1 LTATCPRFRRKK
13 RYTGFFTIASG
24 SKLLRGLQATS
35 DSLISAS
42 MRPPVFIVGC
52 PRSGTS
58 YLYHLLLSAGGFARF
73 HTQMNV
79 FDVLEPIFGNLSSRS
94 NKEKMMREWL
104 RSKAFN
110 VSGLEAND
118 IEAKVMADCRNG
130 SDFMRIIMEE
140 VAIKQGVDRWIDSTP
155 TNVPHMLRISRDFP
169 DAQFIHIIRDARDVA
184 LSLDKRHWSRPLP
197 WDKDRSLLA
206 AGLYWEWIVR
216 KGRKNGS
223 ILGPRYVE
231 VRYEDLVERPEP
243 ALKKIGEFLKHDL
256 DYSRIQAASV
266 GSVKKPLT
274 SFKED
279 LKEGHFTPVGR
290 WKDKFPADQLKQ
302 FEQLVGDYLQ
312 ELGYPLSDPTNASQH
327 SAAIQKMRWTYRN
340 FYGFKQWVK
349 INTPLSRWMVSYS
362 DILIDK

>member
-1 LTATCPRFRRKK
+1 
-13 RYTGFFTIASG
+13 
-24 SKLLRGLQATS
+24 
-35 DSLISAS
+35 

-58 YLYHLLLSAGGFARF
+58 FLYHLLLSAGGFARF

-79 FDVLEPIFGNLSSRS
+79 FDVLEPIFGDLNSEAT
-94 NKEKMMREWL
+94 KKKMMQEWL
-104 RSKAFN
+104 RSKAFA
-110 VSGLEAND
+110 VSGLEAGAL
-118 IEAKVMADCRNG
+118 EAQVMANCHNG
-130 SDFMRIIMEE
+130 SDFMRIVMDG
-140 VAIKQGVDRWIDSTP
+140 VARQQNVDRWIDSTP

-169 DAQFIHIIRDARDVA
+169 DAQFVHIIRDARDVA

-197 WDKDRSLLA
+197 WDKKRSLLA

-223 ILGPRYVE
+223 QLGARYIE

-243 ALKKIGEFLKHDL
+243 ALRQIGTFLQHDL
-256 DYSRIQAASV
+256 DYARIQQTSV

-279 LKEGHFTPVGR
+279 LSEGHFTPVGR
-290 WKDKFPADQLKQ
+290 WKDKFPADQLAE
-302 FEQLVGDYLQ
+302 FEQLIGRYLQ
-312 ELGYPLSDPTNASQH
+312 EMGYALSDPAHASAN
-327 SAAIQKMRWTYRN
+327 SLAVRRMRWEYRN
-340 FYGFKQWVK
+340 FYEFKQWAKV
-349 INTPLSRWMVSYS
+349 NTPMSRWMVSYS